1 MREKTLY
8 VAYGSNLNIPQMG
21 ARCPLARVHGVGRL
35 EDYRLV
41 FKALGSYAYAT
52 IEPFVGGYVPVVVWE
67 IHETDEI
74 RLDQYEGFPTHY
86 YKKQVRVCI
95 GSETVEGMVY
105 IMNEKARYQLPSKH
119 YFDVILEGYQSFGL
133 KTHKLYEALYS
144 RDTSDLDDSTLRHYR
159 YVRGMTQRQLAQE
172 SGVKEGLIQK
182 YESGERNIKKGRG
195 DIIMRL
201 AGTLEVPVEELL
213 K

>member
-21 ARCPLARVHGVGRL
+21 TRCPFARVYGVGRL

-52 IEPFVGGYVPVVVWE
+52 IEPSTGDYVPVAVWE
-67 IHETDEI
+67 IHTSDEI

-86 YKKQVRVCI
+86 YKKQVWVSI
-95 GSETVEGMVY
+95 GSESVEGMVY

-119 YFDVILEGYQSFGL
+119 YFDVILDGYQSFGL
-133 KTHKLYEALYS
+133 KTHKLYEALHC
-144 RDTSDLDDSTLRHYR
+144 RDVADSDGSTLRHYR
-159 YVRGMTQRQLAQE
+159 YVRGMTQRQLAQK

-182 YESGERNIKKGRG
+182 YESGERNITKGRG
-195 DIIMRL
+195 DIIMKL
-201 AGTLEVPVEELL
+201 AEALDVPLEELL